1 MLFLFFRGR
10 HRPILRAVAGIAIV
24 IYGIAASVT
33 AAVVIGGV
41 LIAWAIATG
50 LSQLRRRTGSSATGS
65 GVGR

>member
-1 MLFLFFRGR
+1 MLYLFFRGR
-10 HRPILRAVAGIAIV
+10 HGPILRAVAGIAIV

-50 LSQLRRRTGSSATGS
+50 LSQLRPGS
-65 GVGR
+65 GSGATVSR

>member
-24 IYGIAASVT
+24 IYGIADSAT
-33 AAVVIGGV
+33 AAVVIGGA
-41 LIAWAIATG
+41 LIVWAIATG
-50 LSQLRRRTGSSATGS
+50 FLQLRRGTGSGATES

>member
-10 HRPILRAVAGIAIV
+10 HGPILRAVAGIAIV
-24 IYGIAASVT
+24 VFGMAASAT

-41 LIAWAIATG
+41 LIVWAIATWF
-50 LSQLRRRTGSSATGS
+50 SQLRRGTGSGATGS